1 MIDLYIDVQVATQS
15 DDLPELEQLQ
25 AWVNAVLSAAQY
37 PQTEAELSVRLV
49 DENESRSLNHQYRDK
64 DKSTNVLSFPFEQ
77 PQGLPPEAQLPLL
90 GDLVICVAVV
100 TREATEQGK
109 TLESHWAHMLI
120 HGTLHLLGY
129 DHLEDAEAEAME
141 ALEIQ
146 ILTGLGYSNPYCEHA
161 PA

>member
-1 MIDLYIDVQVATQS
+1 MSDLYIDVQIATQGE
-15 DDLPELEQLQ
+15 DLPELEQLQ
-25 AWVNAVLSAAQY
+25 AWVSAVLSAAQY
-37 PQTEAELSVRLV
+37 SQAEAELSVRLV
-49 DENESRSLNHQYRDK
+49 DENESHSLNHQYRDK

-129 DHLEDAEAEAME
+129 DHIEDAEAEAME

-146 ILTGLGYSNPYCEHA
+146 ILTGLGYPSPYCESA